1 MDGYSKATIN
11 YKLTEV
17 GIPDPSSEEE
27 GLLVLKML
35 IYFSALL

>member
-17 GIPDPSSEEE
+17 GIPNPPSEKK
-27 GLLVLKML
+27 GLLVPKMS
-35 IYFSALL
+35 IYFLALL